1 MFMFFFA
8 QASISLQIKMCVW
21 SATAILWEHHSVG
34 VIARL
39 DSVCV
44 SILQWEGSIVTS
56 VVTCSMASTPDWA
69 GNAIIQS
76 HAHTQSYTD

>member
-1 MFMFFFA
+1 M
-8 QASISLQIKMCVW
+8 
-21 SATAILWEHHSVG
+21 TAILWEHHSVG

-69 GNAIIQS
+69 GNATIQS
-76 HAHTQSYTD
+76 HTHRATLISRHSSRCLQVSVKQFID

>member
-1 MFMFFFA
+1 M
-8 QASISLQIKMCVW
+8 
-21 SATAILWEHHSVG
+21 G

-69 GNAIIQS
+69 GNAIIQTDT
-76 HAHTQSYTD
+76 HTLTHTATLISRHSSRCLRVSLKQFID